1 MRYEVRI
8 AGRSRQVDVD
18 GHGRFLV
25 DGEAVAAEAV
35 ETVRGRQWTVTIAGR
50 PHEVTVLTRD
60 PLRLL
65 IGGREIAASATDE
78 RALAAARGTRT
89 SGALRHVIRAPMPG
103 LLKTVHVSEGDL
115 VEQGAALVVLEA
127 MKMENELRAPARGRV
142 VKLVARAGSKVEG
155 GAVLAVLAEAE

>member
-1 MRYEVRI
+1 
-8 AGRSRQVDVD
+8 
-18 GHGRFLV
+18 
-25 DGEAVAAEAV
+25 
-35 ETVRGRQWTVTIAGR
+35 
-50 PHEVTVLTRD
+50 
-60 PLRLL
+60 
-65 IGGREIAASATDE
+65 
-78 RALAAARGTRT
+78 
-89 SGALRHVIRAPMPG
+89 MPG